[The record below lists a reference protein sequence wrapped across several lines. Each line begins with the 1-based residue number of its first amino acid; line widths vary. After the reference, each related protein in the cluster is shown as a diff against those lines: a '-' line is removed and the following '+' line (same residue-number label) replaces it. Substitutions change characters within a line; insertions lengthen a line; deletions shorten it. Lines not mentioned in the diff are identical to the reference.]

1 MKTVFTLLFRRL
13 GRTLVLLLI
22 VALVGLYFIRKE
34 TGVLNMVK
42 AFSLEYKG
50 QIKVAEMSDQITDY
64 SKLTF
69 TSCMFPDNNPF
80 DPEVMKIAGLDKPT
94 LLCNSALPDLTYLKE
109 NKLIVNKTKIKERFP
124 TFNVTCKYQDITRQN
139 DRDRSFAFSEF
150 RKPFQESMELPSETE
165 YILVLCEGT
174 RNLNDNSS
182 SQFNSSSKK
191 QSKPEVLSRTYFAF
205 IPKLDNLNEIEEL
218 LLRKRFVESSPSEN
232 MSVIMIGYDSV
243 SRYHFMRAM
252 NRTYDFLVNDLLSFD
267 MTMHSQVGKNSFP
280 NFLPFMTGRSAQET
294 YQWWSDKKN
303 ADPFDHLWKDF
314 ERAGYRTFFSEDNPG
329 IGAFNYLTPGFLKTP
344 ATHYSKS
351 IAFAIEQD
359 ELIRNASSHCIGN
372 QPEVLFHLEYLKS
385 FLDKFPRKPLYA
397 LLFFTRI
404 SHDDITMLRI
414 IDDHVYS
421 FFKKLKD
428 SGHLNNTMMITFS
441 DHGPRYGPIRH
452 SHMGDVENRN
462 PLLIFTMPTWFL
474 HKYPDVAGN
483 LKTNTGRLTSQ
494 YDIHATVRDLLYFRS
509 TGDNPL
515 PKTRHGMSL
524 FQEVPRNRTCQDA
537 SVSEEFCLCNYQN
550 FITVL
555 PNSSIAH
562 QVANKVVEAMNAR
575 LDHAKCESLKL
586 HNVSEVYVLKV
597 LNKLFKLVKTVFR
610 IKVETVPGN
619 GVFDATVHVEGISDW
634 ESWEQLSITHLNN
647 VTVAEGLDRLNRYS
661 GQSDCVSDPK
671 IQLICYCKGL
681 LKAKKL

>member
-1 MKTVFTLLFRRL
+1 RL

-22 VALVGLYFIRKE
+22 VALVGLYFISKE
-34 TGVLNMVK
+34 TGVHNMVK
-42 AFSLEYKG
+42 AFYLEYKG

-80 DPEVMKIAGLDKPT
+80 DPEVMKVAGLDKPT

-139 DRDRSFAFSEF
+139 DRDRSFAFSVF

-182 SQFNSSSKK
+182 SQFNSSSKE

-252 NRTYDFLVNDLLSFD
+252 NKTYDFLVNDLLSFD
-267 MTMHSQVGKNSFP
+267 MTMHSQG
-280 NFLPFMTGRSAQET
+280 
-294 YQWWSDKKN
+294 
-303 ADPFDHLWKDF
+303 
-314 ERAGYRTFFSEDNPG
+314 EDDPG

-351 IAFAIEQD
+351 ITFAIEQG

-404 SHDDITMLRI
+404 FHDDITMLRI

-452 SHMGDVENRN
+452 SHMGDDENRN
-462 PLLIFTMPTWFL
+462 PILIFTLPTWFL

-483 LKTNTGRLTSQ
+483 LKTNTGRLTSH

-537 SVSEEFCLCNYQN
+537 SVPEEFCLCNYQN

-586 HNVSEVYVLKV
+586 HNVLEVYVLKV

-661 GQSDCVSDPK
+661 GQSDCVSDSK
-671 IQLICYCKGL
+671 IQLICYCKSL